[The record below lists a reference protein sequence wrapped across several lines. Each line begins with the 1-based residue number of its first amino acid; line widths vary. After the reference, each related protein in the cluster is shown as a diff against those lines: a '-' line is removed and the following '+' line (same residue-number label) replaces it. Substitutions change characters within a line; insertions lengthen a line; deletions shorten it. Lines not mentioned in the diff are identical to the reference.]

1 MQRGAWSWILKVLQK
16 WNIPTNRAQRVDE
29 KNGIICLVIVFTP
42 RVMVIKMS
50 KMALVLYFLQMTGKN
65 QSQFGQNT
73 CIWKIFVALSENTIE
88 FRDFVAD
95 SAVFSYFYPWYL
107 TNGNSKAILFSDRT
121 QKDLSGAL
129 KCFSQNFALCS
140 GL

>member
-1 MQRGAWSWILKVLQK
+1 MQK
-16 WNIPTNRAQRVDE
+16 WNIATNRAQRVDE

-42 RVMVIKMS
+42 GVMVIKMS
-50 KMALVLYFLQMTGKN
+50 KMAHFLYFQQTTGKN

-73 CIWKIFVALSENTIE
+73 CIWKIFVALSENALE

-107 TNGNSKAILFSDRT
+107 TNGNSKAILFS
-121 QKDLSGAL
+121 
-129 KCFSQNFALCS
+129 